1 VVDGARIVV
10 GSGTLRSRLQIGEE
24 CGETVENY
32 EEWAK
37 AVREYRE
44 FKRIRRE
51 LGKPVQEF
59 ADKERITR
67 DLLGDGSVDK
77 AKAVGKK
84 SRYFAA

>member
-1 VVDGARIVV
+1 M
-10 GSGTLRSRLQIGEE
+10 QIGEE
-24 CGETVENY
+24 YEKIVENY
-32 EEWAK
+32 EEWEK
-37 AVREYRE
+37 AVRDYKE

-77 AKAVGKK
+77 VGTVGEK
-84 SRYFAA
+84 SGYFAA

>member
-1 VVDGARIVV
+1 MIGGGVAA

-24 CGETVENY
+24 YGKIVENY
-32 EEWAK
+32 EEWEK
-37 AVREYRE
+37 AVRDYKE

-77 AKAVGKK
+77 ARTVGEK

>member
-1 VVDGARIVV
+1 MVGVGVVAD
-10 GSGTLRSRLQIGEE
+10 SETLRSRLQIGEE
-24 CGETVENY
+24 YGKTVEDY
-32 EEWAK
+32 EEWKK
-37 AVREYRE
+37 AVRDYEE

-77 AKAVGKK
+77 VKTVGNK